1 MDTNNATKYMN
12 PYLAGFLLGLI
23 MLAAYYFTGE
33 GLGASGAF
41 KRYEIA
47 VLEKIAPAYVESNH
61 FFGAHIAAK
70 ENILENRLVYMVLGV
85 FFGGFISGAVSGRL
99 TFKVEHSPKITKK
112 TRVIAAIV
120 GGILFG
126 YGSQMGRG
134 CTSGSGLSGMASLSL
149 AGFIALFAIFGSGY
163 VFAYFFRKL
172 WI

>member
-1 MDTNNATKYMN
+1 MN

-23 MLAAYYFTGE
+23 MLAAFYFTGE

-41 KRYEIA
+41 KRFEIYA
-47 VLEKIAPAYVESNH
+47 LESTVPGLIEDHH
-61 FFGAHIAAK
+61 FFGHYMASG
-70 ENILENRLVYMVLGV
+70 ENVLENRLVYMILGV
-85 FFGGFISGAVSGRL
+85 FVGGFISGAVSGRL
-99 TFKVEHSPKITKK
+99 GFKVEHSPKITSK
-112 TRVIAAIV
+112 TRLTVAVI

-149 AGFIALFAIFGSGY
+149 AGFIALFAIFGGGY
-163 VFAYFFRKL
+163 LFAYFFRKL

>member
-1 MDTNNATKYMN
+1 MSANTTTKYMN

-23 MLAAYYFTGE
+23 LLAAFYFTGE

-47 VLEKIAPAYVESNH
+47 VLEKVAPWLVEGHH
-61 FFGAHIAAK
+61 FFGSHLK
-70 ENILENRLVYMVLGV
+70 SGESILENRLVYMILGV
-85 FFGGFISGAVSGRL
+85 FAGGFISGVVSGRL
-99 TFKVEHSPKITKK
+99 TWKVEHSPKISSK
-112 TRVIAAIV
+112 TRLIAALA
-120 GGILFG
+120 GGMLFG

-149 AGFIALFAIFGSGY
+149 AGFIALFAIFGTG
-163 VFAYFFRKL
+163 FLMAYFFRKL